1 MNAKP
6 MSLSRFH
13 QKATGLAIGW
23 CSLVSLVWMEHMV
36 CVVFGP
42 SRSKRFGKAVAEA
55 QTGADEC
62 SEVESGRFRA
72 SFLLGVEA
80 AAYTGL
86 ARLLE
91 RVRHWRATEV
101 YERNELVSSFHAKDI
116 RVSGCPKIGHQPPP
130 SHEPPH
136 RRFNRGQAAVLC
148 AAVAARIRPRA
159 PRCGLFGAEAPL
171 VIAAIAP
178 VGDPETMELL
188 ANAAD
193 TEAIMADLEERAAEG
208 DQSAKDCLAAKT
220 GAAA

>member
-1 MNAKP
+1 M
-6 MSLSRFH
+6 
-13 QKATGLAIGW
+13 
-23 CSLVSLVWMEHMV
+23 VSLVWMEHMV

-55 QTGADEC
+55 QTRADEC

-116 RVSGCPKIGHQPPP
+116 KVVDCPFSLERLPLAHGKGARA
-130 SHEPPH
+130 
-136 RRFNRGQAAVLC
+136 RRGGRR
-148 AAVAARIRPRA
+148 AR
-159 PRCGLFGAEAPL
+159 
-171 VIAAIAP
+171 P
-178 VGDPETMELL
+178 VH
-188 ANAAD
+188 A
-193 TEAIMADLEERAAEG
+193 
-208 DQSAKDCLAAKT
+208 
-220 GAAA
+220 